1 MENDPSWYTQR
12 NKKDGSRSRET
23 NMAWYDRLLGRAPIV
38 DEEKLNPAQYVISRN
53 EGMTIDSREVV
64 TNYRNAYEQLEI
76 VNRAVNMIVDDVS
89 EIPFAIG
96 EKIVGTTNVLKNIR
110 RSKVDLLINK
120 EPNPFQDVS
129 AFKRNL
135 IIDLLI
141 DGNIFIYFDGAHLY
155 HLPADKVRIYTD
167 DKTYVERYSYDNS
180 IDYSPDE
187 IIHIKENSFNSIYRG
202 TPRLKPAF
210 RTMQLLGSMRDF
222 QDNFFKNGAV
232 PGLVLKSPNTLS
244 EKIKERMLQAW
255 VARYNP
261 KSGGRRPLFLDGGLE
276 VENLTEIN
284 FKELDFQE
292 GIKSNERIILE
303 AMGIPS
309 ILMDGG
315 NNANIRPNHRLY
327 YLETILPIVK
337 KVSCALERFFGFSM
351 SEDVTG
357 IPALQPEL
365 RDQAAYYATLVNTG
379 ILSAN
384 EAREALGKEP
394 VDGFDEPRVPANIA
408 GSATNPEQGGRPTE
422 AAPSEEE

>member
-1 MENDPSWYTQR
+1 
-12 NKKDGSRSRET
+12 
-23 NMAWYDRLLGRAPIV
+23 MAWYDRLLGRTPEI
-38 DEEKLNPAQYVISRN
+38 EEKLNPAQYVISRN
-53 EGMTIDSREVV
+53 EGLTIDSREIV
-64 TNYRNAYEQLEI
+64 TNYTNAYEQLEI
-76 VNRAVNMIVDDVS
+76 VNRAVNMIVDDVA
-89 EIPFAIG
+89 EIPYTLG
-96 EKIVGTTNVLKNIR
+96 NQTPGVNNIVKNIR
-110 RSKVDLLINK
+110 RSKVDTLINR
-120 EPNPFQDVS
+120 EPNPFQDINS
-129 AFKRNL
+129 FKRNL
-135 IIDLLI
+135 IIDLML

-155 HLPADKVRIYTD
+155 HLPANKVRIETDEQTFISKYT
-167 DKTYVERYSYDNS
+167 YENS
-180 IDYSPDE
+180 IDYSPSE

-202 TPRLKPAF
+202 VPRLKPAF
-210 RTMQLLGSMRDF
+210 RTMQLLSSMRNF

-261 KSGGRRPLFLDGGLE
+261 QSGGRRPLFLDGGLE

-284 FKELDFQE
+284 FKDLDFQE

-303 AMGIPS
+303 AMGIPP
-309 ILMDGG
+309 ILLDGG

-327 YLETILPIVK
+327 YLETILPIVRK
-337 KVSCALERFFGFSM
+337 LGYALERYFGFSI

-379 ILSAN
+379 IMSPN
-384 EAREALGKEP
+384 EAREALGKDP
-394 VDGFDEPRVPANIA
+394 VAGFDEPRVPANIA
-408 GSATNPEQGGRPTE
+408 GSAANPEEGGRPQE

>member
-1 MENDPSWYTQR
+1 
-12 NKKDGSRSRET
+12 
-23 NMAWYDRLLGRAPIV
+23 MAWYDRFLGRNS
-38 DEEKLNPAQYVISRN
+38 EEKLNPSQYVISRN
-53 EGMTIDSREVV
+53 EGMTVDSREIV

-76 VNRAVNMIVDDVS
+76 VNRAVNMIVDDVA
-89 EIPFAIG
+89 EIPFAVG
-96 EKIVGTTNVLKNIR
+96 EKVLGTTNVVKNIR
-110 RSKVDLLINK
+110 RSKVDLLLNK

-129 AFKRNL
+129 TFKRNL

-141 DGNIFIYFDGAHLY
+141 DGNIFIYFDGAHMY
-155 HLPADKVRIYTD
+155 HLPADKITIYTD
-167 DKTYVERYSYDNS
+167 DKTYIERFSYDNS
-180 IDYSPDE
+180 IDYSPSE

-202 TPRLKPAF
+202 VPRLKPAY
-210 RTMQLLGSMRDF
+210 RTMQLLSSMRNF

-244 EKIKERMLQAW
+244 EKVKERMMRAW
-255 VARYNP
+255 SIRYNP
-261 KSGGRRPLFLDGGLE
+261 TTGGKRPLILDGGLE
-276 VENLTEIN
+276 VDALSKIN
-284 FKELDFQE
+284 FKELDFAE
-292 GIKSNERIILE
+292 SIKSNERIILE
-303 AMGIPS
+303 AMGIPP

-327 YLETILPIVK
+327 YLETVLPVVK
-337 KVSCALERFFGFSM
+337 KLGYALERFFGFSLN
-351 SEDVTG
+351 EDVTG

-394 VDGFDEPRVPANIA
+394 VAGFDEPRVPANIA
-408 GSATNPEQGGRPTE
+408 GSATNPEQGGRPEE